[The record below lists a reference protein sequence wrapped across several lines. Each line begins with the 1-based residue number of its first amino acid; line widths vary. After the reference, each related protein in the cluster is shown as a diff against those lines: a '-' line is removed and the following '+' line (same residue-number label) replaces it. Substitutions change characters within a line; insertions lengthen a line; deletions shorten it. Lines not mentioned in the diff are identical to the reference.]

1 MIRGL
6 CMIKHELENVNIVDD
21 DGVALEYVSK
31 RALFSIL
38 WAKYRK

>member
-6 CMIKHELENVNIVDD
+6 CMIKHEVENVNIVDD

-31 RALFSIL
+31 RELFDIL
-38 WAKYRK
+38 WAQYNK